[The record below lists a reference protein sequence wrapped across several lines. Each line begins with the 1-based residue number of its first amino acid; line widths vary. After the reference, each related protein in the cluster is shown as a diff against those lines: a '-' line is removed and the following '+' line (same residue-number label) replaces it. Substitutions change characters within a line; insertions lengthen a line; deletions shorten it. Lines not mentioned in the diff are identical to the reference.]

1 MYVSNMSRKIDIEFQ
16 NLSEI
21 LNANLS
27 KYVIG
32 SKSRNKIK
40 IKDSIMN
47 IKMLKS
53 FLIEKK
59 FNILLNILLE
69 EELVVKDYNIF
80 LKKKGRSRIF

>member
-69 EELVVKDYNIF
+69 EEFVVKDYNIF